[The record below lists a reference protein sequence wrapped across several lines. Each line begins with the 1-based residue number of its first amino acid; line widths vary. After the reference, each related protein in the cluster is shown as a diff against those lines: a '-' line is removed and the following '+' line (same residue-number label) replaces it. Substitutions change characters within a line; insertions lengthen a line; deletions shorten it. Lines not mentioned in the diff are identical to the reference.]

1 MRTVQQAQQQMQHL
15 SSLQVLITEQEQYTF
30 GLGLIENSG
39 DFVVFSS
46 GFVRT
51 THPTCMLVLQC
62 NTETFLE

>member
-39 DFVVFSS
+39 DFVLFSQVDLS
-46 GFVRT
+46 EQ
-51 THPTCMLVLQC
+51 HILIAC
-62 NTETFLE
+62 